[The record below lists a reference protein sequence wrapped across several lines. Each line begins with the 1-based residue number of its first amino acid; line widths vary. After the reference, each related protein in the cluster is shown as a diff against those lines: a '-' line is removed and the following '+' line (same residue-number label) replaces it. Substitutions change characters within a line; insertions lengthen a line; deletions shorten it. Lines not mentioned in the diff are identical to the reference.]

1 MCIENNNKVFE
12 SLESPITLQL
22 TSMQD
27 KTTKYWSLVQL
38 DYIQTHKLL
47 NLDSSLCKMLWNL
60 IR

>member
-27 KTTKYWSLVQL
+27 KTTKFWSLVQL
-38 DYIQTHKLL
+38 DYIQIHKLL
-47 NLDSSLCKMLWNL
+47 NLDSSLCKALWNL
-60 IR
+60 IH